1 PGDKE
6 HEDLPIDAGS
16 LTPPNSRG
24 DYVGGDKNKNGLQ
37 DDGEQAV
44 PRVKATLQN
53 ETAKPVGTA
62 TTDANGKYL
71 FDNLD
76 DGTYTVCF
84 DIKNLPAAVAGYQVT
99 KQNAGDVTSDDA
111 ADAPTACRNTP
122 TPGRATHQDLIR
134 DDAVL
139 APATR

>member
-44 PRVKATLQN
+44 PRVKATLQDG
-53 ETAKPVGTA
+53 TGKPVGTA

-99 KQNAGDVTSDDA
+99 KQNAGDVTKDSD
-111 ADAPTACRNTP
+111 ADASTGCTKPTTLGKDKRE
-122 TPGRATHQDLIR
+122 DL
-134 DDAVL
+134 
-139 APATR
+139 